1 MVGIANLRQR
11 LSKVLFKQIQIELPG
26 LIRDIN
32 SEMHN
37 CQAELTKLGSVRQ
50 TVEEQRLFLVDLSQ
64 RFRNVCLNA
73 IRGSYD
79 QDFFDEGLSTSAQE
93 KRLRAVVRNLEMD
106 FKNSIYENGSK
117 WTIVQDDE
125 PDLRALD
132 LTEKTRKDAVDHV
145 LKVLKSSRG
154 CELPGLPSSRL
165 VGIIF
170 REYSAPWAQMARRH
184 VSKVWDAVRRFLER
198 TLQYLTTP
206 DVCDSLL
213 RLWFDPLLTEA
224 LNSANRKLAELLLV
238 HKREPMTT
246 NHYFYD
252 TALHFKQQRMST
264 SFETSLRNQ
273 IAKFGSIKANDVPA
287 ILAATKEPREVD
299 MDRAAAEDALDD
311 MRAYYKGS
319 FVCSNTYHMFPANIL
334 SRLH

>member
-1 MVGIANLRQR
+1 MSLSSYFRESNFKTLPSWMVGIANLRQR

-26 LIRDIN
+26 LITDIN
-32 SEMHN
+32 SEMHS
-37 CQAELTKLGSVRQ
+37 CQAELTKLGSVRH

-64 RFRNVCLNA
+64 RFRSVCLNA
-73 IRGSYD
+73 ISGSYD
-79 QDFFDEGLSTSAQE
+79 QDFFDEGLSISAQE
-93 KRLRAVVRNLEMD
+93 KRLRAVVRNLEMN

-117 WTIVQDDE
+117 WTIVSDAAR
-125 PDLRALD
+125 DLS
-132 LTEKTRKDAVDHV
+132 EQTREATVDHV

-165 VGIIF
+165 VGILF
-170 REYSAPWAQMARRH
+170 REYSAPWAGMARQH
-184 VSKVWDAVRRFLER
+184 VSEVWDAVRRFLER
-198 TLQYLTTP
+198 TLQYLTTS

-224 LNSANRKLAELLLV
+224 LKNANQKLGELLLV

-252 TALHFKQQRMST
+252 TALRLKQQRMNT
-264 SFETSLRNQ
+264 SFETSLKNQ
-273 IAKFGSIKANDVPA
+273 LTKLGSIKANDVPA
-287 ILAATKEPREVD
+287 ILAAANGAREVD

-319 FVCSNTYHMFPANIL
+319 FHVC
-334 SRLH
+334 